1 MSVLILVLIALP
13 GGLVTSLLARR
24 RDLAFAV
31 GLATAV
37 ASAVAAASIDAAD
50 VVPLA
55 GSLIGGSDGLRTLA
69 FAWAA
74 SVLLFGILDALLD
87 FSPGVLGP
95 SLVGLAFG
103 ASALAVQDPGIG
115 FALVGAGAVL
125 TAVIPISMARVD
137 AESGPALAIRTL
149 RPLIASV
156 TLTLLVVAWGASPA
170 GPFNATDVSGVIDPT
185 LELTMGL
192 AFLALATAVALRLG
206 AIPGHAWVA
215 RFADAMPASALPPLL
230 GWGAAAFAL
239 VALGWIDV
247 TLAPLAAPLSIERSI
262 VMVVAIAGIVLGGLA
277 AILRDDIEHV
287 LAYSIV
293 QDAGVVMLAFAT
305 TGATAAAAGRDW
317 ILAAVAVKAG
327 LAAWVH
333 VTRGTFGT
341 NRRPE
346 LRGWA
351 RRAPLLGVAFGLV
364 IIGAIGM
371 PTFAGFEARATLI
384 RLAVPGPVGT
394 LVLLTAFTPIIFLG
408 RLLVD
413 GLGAGATQ
421 VREATGIGPDIDLG
435 RSVAWAG
442 DRTPRRIVP
451 ALIRTNRLPL
461 AAATAIL
468 AAIVGLSV
476 SIGGLGSTTLTDVPI
491 GGDGGA
497 NSTSIPVSP

>member
-13 GGLVTSLLARR
+13 GGLMTSLLARR
-24 RDLAFAV
+24 RNLAFAV

-37 ASAVAAASIDAAD
+37 LSAIAAASIDAAD
-50 VVPLA
+50 VVPIA
-55 GSLIGGSDGLRTLA
+55 GSQIGGSDGLRTLA
-69 FAWAA
+69 VAWAA
-74 SVLLFGILDALLD
+74 SVLLFGVLDALLD

-125 TAVIPISMARVD
+125 TAVIPISMARGD
-137 AESGPALAIRTL
+137 AESGPALAVRTL

-156 TLTLLVVAWGASPA
+156 ALTLLVVAWGASPA
-170 GPFNATDVSGVIDPT
+170 GPFNVTGISGVIDPA

-192 AFLALATAVALRLG
+192 ALLALAAAVVLRLG

-215 RFADAMPASALPPLL
+215 RFAEAMPASAVPPLL

-247 TLAPLAAPLSIERSI
+247 TLAPLAAPLNVERSI
-262 VMVVAIAGIVLGGLA
+262 ITVVAVAGIVLGGLA
-277 AILRDDIEHV
+277 AILHEDIEHV
-287 LAYSIV
+287 LAYAIV
-293 QDAGVVMLAFAT
+293 QDAGVALLAFAT
-305 TGATAAAAGRDW
+305 SGATAASAGRDW

-333 VTRGTFGT
+333 VTRVTFGT
-341 NRRPE
+341 NRRLE

-351 RRAPLLGVAFGLV
+351 RRAPLLGIAFGLV

-384 RLAVPGPVGT
+384 RLALPGPVGT
-394 LVLLTAFTPIIFLG
+394 LVLLAALAPIIFLG
-408 RLLVD
+408 RLFVD
-413 GLGAGATQ
+413 GLGAGARP
-421 VREATGIGPDIDLG
+421 VLEATGVVPDLDLG

-451 ALIRTNRLPL
+451 AVIRTNRLPL

-468 AAIVGLSV
+468 AAVVGLSV
-476 SIGGLGSTTLTDVPI
+476 SIGGLGSTTVTDVPL

-497 NSTSIPVSP
+497 NAPSIPVSP

>member
-1 MSVLILVLIALP
+1 MSVLILVLIALT
-13 GGLVTSLLARR
+13 GGLVTSLLASRR
-24 RDLAFAV
+24 NPAFAV
-31 GLATAV
+31 GIATAV
-37 ASAVAAASIDAAD
+37 VSAIAAASIDAAD
-50 VVPLA
+50 VVPIA

-69 FAWAA
+69 VAWAA

-95 SLVGLAFG
+95 SLVGLALG

-137 AESGPALAIRTL
+137 TETGPALAVRTL

-156 TLTLLVVAWGASPA
+156 IVTLLVVAWGASPA
-170 GPFNATDVSGVIDPT
+170 GPFNATGDSGVIDPT

-192 AFLALATAVALRLG
+192 ALLALAAAVVLRLG

-215 RFADAMPASALPPLL
+215 RFAEAMPASAVPPLL

-247 TLAPLAAPLSIERSI
+247 TLEPLAAPLTVERSI
-262 VMVVAIAGIVLGGLA
+262 VTIVAIAGIALGGLA
-277 AILRDDIEHV
+277 AILHDDIEHV
-287 LAYSIV
+287 LAYAIV
-293 QDAGVVMLAFAT
+293 QDAGIAMLAFAT
-305 TGATAAAAGRDW
+305 SGATAASAGRDW

-333 VTRGTFGT
+333 VTRVTFGT
-341 NRRPE
+341 NRRLE
-346 LRGWA
+346 LRGWG
-351 RRAPLLGVAFGLV
+351 RRAPLLGVALGLV
-364 IIGAIGM
+364 IMGAIGM

-384 RLAVPGPVGT
+384 RLAVPGPAGIV
-394 LVLLTAFTPIIFLG
+394 VLLTAFAPIVFLG
-408 RLLVD
+408 RLFVD
-413 GLGAGATQ
+413 GLGAAATP
-421 VREATGIGPDIDLG
+421 VREATGIRPDLDVG
-435 RSVAWAG
+435 RSVVWAG

-451 ALIRTNRLPL
+451 ALVRTNRLPL

-468 AAIVGLSV
+468 ATIVGLSV
-476 SIGGLGSTTLTDVPI
+476 SIGGLGSTTLSDVPL

-497 NSTSIPVSP
+497 NASSIPVSP

>member
-13 GGLVTSLLARR
+13 GGLVTSLLAHRR
-24 RDLAFAV
+24 SLAFAI

-37 ASAVAAASIDAAD
+37 ASALAAASIDAAD
-50 VVPLA
+50 VVPVA

-69 FAWAA
+69 VAWAA

-125 TAVIPISMARVD
+125 TAVIPISMAKAD
-137 AESGPALAIRTL
+137 ADSGPTLAVRTL
-149 RPLIASV
+149 RPLVASV
-156 TLTLLVVAWGASPA
+156 VLTLLVVAWGASPA
-170 GPFNATDVSGVIDPT
+170 GPFNATGLSGEVAPA

-192 AFLALATAVALRLG
+192 ALLALVAAVVLRLG

-215 RFADAMPASALPPLL
+215 RFAEAMPASAVPPLL
-230 GWGAAAFAL
+230 GWGAAAFVL

-247 TLAPLAAPLSIERSI
+247 TLAPLTAPLSVERSI
-262 VMVVAIAGIVLGGLA
+262 ITIVAVAGIVLGGLA
-277 AILRDDIEHV
+277 AILHDDIEHV

-293 QDAGVVMLAFAT
+293 QDAGIAMLAFAAP
-305 TGATAAAAGRDW
+305 GATVAAAGRDW

-333 VTRGTFGT
+333 VTRMTFGT
-341 NRRPE
+341 NRRLE

-351 RRAPLLGVAFGLV
+351 RRAPLLGIAFGLV
-364 IIGAIGM
+364 VVGAIGM
-371 PTFAGFEARATLI
+371 PTFAGFEARGTLI
-384 RLAVPGPVGT
+384 RLAVPGPAGT
-394 LVLLTAFTPIIFLG
+394 LVLLTAFAPLIFLG
-408 RLLVD
+408 RLVVD
-413 GLGAGATQ
+413 GLGAGAGP
-421 VREATGIGPDIDLG
+421 VREATGISPDFDLG

-442 DRTPRRIVP
+442 DRAPRRVVP
-451 ALIRTNRLPL
+451 AMIRTNRLPL

-468 AAIVGLSV
+468 ATLVGLSV
-476 SIGGLGSTTLTDVPI
+476 SIGGLGSTTLTDVPLA
-491 GGDGGA
+491 GDGGA
-497 NSTSIPVSP
+497 PGSSAPVSP

>member
-13 GGLVTSLLARR
+13 GGLVTSLLANRR
-24 RDLAFAV
+24 SLAFAV

-37 ASAVAAASIDAAD
+37 GSAAAAASIDAAD
-50 VVPLA
+50 VVPVA
-55 GSLIGGSDGLRTLA
+55 GSLIGGSDGLRTFA
-69 FAWAA
+69 VAWAA

-103 ASALAVQDPGIG
+103 ASALAVQDPGIA

-125 TAVIPISMARVD
+125 TAVLPISMARVD
-137 AESGPALAIRTL
+137 AESGPTLALRTL
-149 RPLIASV
+149 RPLVASV

-170 GPFNATDVSGVIDPT
+170 GPFNAPGVSGEIDPA
-185 LELTMGL
+185 LALTMGL
-192 AFLALATAVALRLG
+192 ALLALAAAVVLRLG

-215 RFADAMPASALPPLL
+215 RFAEAMPASAVPPLL
-230 GWGAAAFAL
+230 GWGAAAFVL

-247 TLAPLAAPLSIERSI
+247 TLAPITSPLTLERSI
-262 VMVVAIAGIVLGGLA
+262 VTVVAVAGITLGGLA
-277 AILRDDIEHV
+277 AILHDDIEHV

-293 QDAGVVMLAFAT
+293 QDAGVAMLAFAT
-305 TGATAAAAGRDW
+305 TGTTAAAAGRDW

-333 VTRGTFGT
+333 VTRVTFGT
-341 NRRPE
+341 NRRLE

-384 RLAVPGPVGT
+384 RLGLPGPVGT
-394 LVLLTAFTPIIFLG
+394 LVLLTAFAPILFLG
-408 RLLVD
+408 RLFVD
-413 GLGAGATQ
+413 GLGAVAIP
-421 VREATGIGPDIDLG
+421 VREATGIGPDLDFG
-435 RSVAWAG
+435 RGVAWAG

-461 AAATAIL
+461 AAVTAIL
-468 AAIVGLSV
+468 ATLVGLSV
-476 SIGGLGSTTLTDVPI
+476 SIGGLGSTTLTDVPL

-497 NSTSIPVSP
+497 NGSSIPVSP

>member
-1 MSVLILVLIALP
+1 MSVLILVLIAFP

-37 ASAVAAASIDAAD
+37 ASAIAAASIDAAD

-192 AFLALATAVALRLG
+192 AFLALAS
-206 AIPGHAWVA
+206 A

-247 TLAPLAAPLSIERSI
+247 TLAPLAAPLSLERSI
-262 VMVVAIAGIVLGGLA
+262 VTIVAVAGIVLGGLA
-277 AILRDDIEHV
+277 AILHDDIEHV

-293 QDAGVVMLAFAT
+293 QDAGVAMLAFAT

-351 RRAPLLGVAFGLV
+351 RRAPLLGVAYGLV

-384 RLAVPGPVGT
+384 RLALPGPVGT

-451 ALIRTNRLPL
+451 ALVRTNRLPL

-468 AAIVGLSV
+468 ATIVGLSV